1 MNPGALPGFFVSFL
15 FKPPFI
21 VKYTSL
27 FLLLFLGSL
36 LSAQQGVIQG
46 RVYDAINNE
55 PLPFANVLIKDT
67 EIGTTTDIDGNYEL
81 KAEPGLYNI
90 EASFIGYNAKTEFE
104 VQVTRSKPRFLDFA
118 LKESTET
125 LNAVEV
131 TAQDKFERKEESPVS
146 LNRLG
151 ITEIQRTPGG
161 NQDISKVI
169 QALPGVASTPNFRN
183 DIIIRGGGPNENK
196 FFLDGIEIPA
206 INHFATQGSS
216 GGPVGLINVNFIREV
231 DLYTSSF
238 PVEKASALSSVLDL
252 KLKDGRTDKWGGTFQ
267 LGSSEAGITVEGP
280 LSEKTTMI
288 ASARQSYLQ
297 FLFDAIGLSFLPTYN
312 DFQLK
317 VKHKFNTKNQL
328 TVLGLGAIDQFK
340 LNLDANET
348 EAQRYQLQVLPVN
361 EQWNYSVGAKYTH
374 FGKSSYTNFIISRFM
389 LNNTAEK
396 FVDNVETNLQL
407 LDYQSQ
413 EVENKLRVENF
424 YRKANWRFTTG
435 FGFEQAKYNTNTT
448 DLRVAAGQPP
458 LNYSSDVELFKYS
471 AFASASRSFLQERL
485 NLTAGLR
492 MDGNSFNSEM
502 ANPLNQLSPKVALS
516 YYLMPNL
523 SLNASYGIYYQLP
536 PYTTLGFRDT
546 AGNPVNENA
555 TYISTSH
562 YVAGLAYYL
571 DFNAKLSVEG
581 FYKVYD
587 NYPFL
592 TGDSVTLANLG
603 GDFGIVGNGPATSTS
618 AGRAYGLEVLY
629 QQKLF
634 KGFFGTIAYTFV
646 KSEFEDRNGDFTPSS
661 WDNQHIVT
669 ATAGKRFG
677 KNWEFGVQY
686 QFLGGAP
693 FTPTDLQSTRVAVYD
708 LNQRALPN
716 FNQLNTLR
724 YDNFNRLNVR
734 LDKKWFFKKWSLN
747 IYLDVQNA
755 LGQSV
760 PGEPFYAIARDS
772 QGQPI
777 TYTQNG
783 QQFYQV
789 NQLENDQGTVLPSI
803 GLIIEI

>member
-1 MNPGALPGFFVSFL
+1 MPGFFVSNL
-15 FKPPFI
+15 PKSQP
-21 VKYTSL
+21 VKYTYL
-27 FLLLFLGSL
+27 TLLFLFGSA
-36 LSAQQGVIQG
+36 LSAQQGIIKG
-46 RVYDAINNE
+46 RVFNAINNE
-55 PLPFANVLIKDT
+55 PLPFANVVVKDT
-67 EIGTTTDIDGNYEL
+67 DIGTTTDVDGNYEL
-81 KAEPGLYNI
+81 KVEPGLYNV
-90 EASFIGYNAKTEFE
+90 EASFVGYNSKTEFE
-104 VQVTRSKPRFLDFA
+104 VQVTRSKPRFLDFP

-125 LNAVEV
+125 LQAVEV
-131 TAQDKFERKEESPVS
+131 SAQDKFERKEESPVS

-252 KLKDGRTDKWGGTFQ
+252 KLKDGRTDKWGGIFQ

-317 VKHKFNTKNQL
+317 VKHKFNNKNQL

-374 FGKSSYTNFIISRFM
+374 FGQNSYTNFIVSRFM

-396 FVDNVETNLQL
+396 FVDNIETNTQL

-413 EVENKLRVENF
+413 EIENKLRVENF
-424 YRKANWRFTTG
+424 YRKGNWRLTTG
-435 FGFEQAKYNTNTT
+435 FGFEQAKYNTSTT
-448 DLRVAAGQPP
+448 DIRVPEGLPP
-458 LNYSSDVELFKYS
+458 LIYSTDVALYKYS
-471 AFASASRSFLQERL
+471 GFASASRSLLEDKL
-485 NLTAGLR
+485 NITAGLR
-492 MDGNSFNSEM
+492 MDGNSFNDEM
-502 ANPLNQLSPKVALS
+502 ANPLNQLSPKLALS
-516 YYLMPNL
+516 YYLTGNL

-546 AGNPVNENA
+546 ADVAVNKDA
-555 TYISTSH
+555 RYIRASH
-562 YVAGLAYYL
+562 YVAGLAYYFK
-571 DFNAKLSVEG
+571 FNAKLSIEG
-581 FYKVYD
+581 FYKQYAR
-587 NYPFL
+587 YPFL
-592 TGDSVTLANLG
+592 TGDSITLANLG
-603 GDFGIVGNGPATSTS
+603 GDFGIVGNGPATST
-618 AGRAYGLEVLY
+618 AQGRAYGMEVLY

-634 KGFFGTIAYTFV
+634 KGFFGTLAYTLV
-646 KSEFEDRNGDFTPSS
+646 KSEFEDRNGEFIPSS
-661 WDNQHIVT
+661 WDNQHIIT
-669 ATAGKRFG
+669 ATVGKRFG
-677 KNWEFGVQY
+677 KNWELGVQY

-693 FTPTDLQSTRVAVYD
+693 FTPTDIQSTQVVVYD
-708 LNQRALPN
+708 RNQRALPDYSR
-716 FNQLNTLR
+716 LNTR
-724 YDNFNRLNVR
+724 RFDNFNRLNVR

-760 PGEPFYAIARDS
+760 PGEPFYAIARDA

-777 TYTQNG
+777 TYTQDG
-783 QQFYQV
+783 RQYYQI
-789 NQLENDQGTVLPSI
+789 NQLENDQGIVLPSI
-803 GLIIEI
+803 GIIIEI

>member
-1 MNPGALPGFFVSFL
+1 MALTAL
-15 FKPPFI
+15 Q
-21 VKYTSL
+21 
-27 FLLLFLGSL
+27 
-36 LSAQQGVIQG
+36 LSAQEGIIKG
-46 RVYDAINNE
+46 RVYNAINNE
-55 PLPFANVLIKDT
+55 PLPFANVVIKDT
-67 EIGTTTDIDGNYEL
+67 KIGTTTDIDGNYQL
-81 KAEPGLYNI
+81 QVEPGLYNV
-90 EASFIGYNAKTEFE
+90 EASFLGYNSKTEFE
-104 VQVTRSKPRFLDFA
+104 VQVTRSKPRFLDFP
-118 LKESTET
+118 LKENSET
-125 LNAVEV
+125 LKAVEV
-131 TAQDKFERKEESPVS
+131 SAQDKFERKEESPVS

-169 QALPGVASTPNFRN
+169 QALPGVASTPSFRN

-238 PVEKASALSSVLDL
+238 PVEKATGLSSVLDL

-280 LSEKTTMI
+280 LSDKTTMI

-317 VKHKFNTKNQL
+317 VKHKFNDKNQL

-374 FGKSSYTNFIISRFM
+374 FGQNSYTNFIISRFM

-396 FVDNVETNLQL
+396 FVDNIETNTQL

-413 EVENKLRVENF
+413 EIENKLRVENF
-424 YRKANWRFTTG
+424 YRKGAWRVTTG
-435 FGFEQAKYNTNTT
+435 FGLEQAKYNTSTT
-448 DLRVAAGQPP
+448 DIRVPEAQPP
-458 LNYSSDVELFKYS
+458 LIYSTDVALYKYS
-471 AFASASRSFLQERL
+471 GFASASRAFLQQRL

-492 MDGNSFNSEM
+492 MDGNSFNNEM
-502 ANPLNQLSPKVALS
+502 ANPLNQLSPKLALS
-516 YYLMPNL
+516 YYLLPNL

-546 AGNPVNENA
+546 ADVAVNKDA
-555 TYISTSH
+555 RYISTTH

-581 FYKVYD
+581 FYKQYAR
-587 NYPFL
+587 YPFL
-592 TGDSVTLANLG
+592 TGDSITLANLG
-603 GDFGIVGNGPATSTS
+603 GDFGIVGNGPATST
-618 AGRAYGLEVLY
+618 AGGRAYGIEVLY

-634 KGFFGTIAYTFV
+634 KGFFGTLAYTFV
-646 KSEFEDRNGDFTPSS
+646 KSEFEDKNGDFVPSS
-661 WDNQHIVT
+661 WDNQHIIT

-677 KNWEFGVQY
+677 KNWELGVQY

-693 FTPTDLQSTRVAVYD
+693 YTPTDIQSTQVVVYD
-708 LNQRALPN
+708 RNQRALPDY
-716 FNQLNTLR
+716 NQLNTLR
-724 YDNFNRLNVR
+724 FNNFNRLNVR
-734 LDKKWFFKKWSLN
+734 LDKKWFFSKWSLN

-755 LGQSV
+755 LGQSI
-760 PGEPFYAIARDS
+760 PGEPFFAIARDN
-772 QGQPI
+772 QGQPL
-777 TYTQNG
+777 TYTENG
-783 QQFYQV
+783 RQYYQI
-789 NQLENDQGTVLPSI
+789 NKLENNQGTVLPSI

>member
-1 MNPGALPGFFVSFL
+1 LALTAL
-15 FKPPFI
+15 Q
-21 VKYTSL
+21 
-27 FLLLFLGSL
+27 
-36 LSAQQGVIQG
+36 LSAQQGIIKG
-46 RVYDAINNE
+46 RVFNTINNE
-55 PLPFANVLIKDT
+55 PLPFANVVIKDT

-81 KAEPGLYNI
+81 KVEPGLYNV
-90 EASFIGYNAKTEFE
+90 EASFVGYNSKTEFE
-104 VQVTRSKPRFLDFA
+104 VQVTRSKPRFLDFP
-118 LKESTET
+118 LKENSET
-125 LNAVEV
+125 LKAVEV
-131 TAQDKFERKEESPVS
+131 SAQDKFERNEESPVS

-169 QALPGVASTPNFRN
+169 QALPGVASTPSFRN

-238 PVEKASALSSVLDL
+238 PVEKATGLSSVLDL

-280 LSEKTTMI
+280 LTEKTTMI

-317 VKHKFNTKNQL
+317 VKHKFNDKNQL

-374 FGKSSYTNFIISRFM
+374 FGNSSYTNFIISRFM

-396 FVDNVETNLQL
+396 FVDNIETNTQL

-413 EVENKLRVENF
+413 EIENKLRVENF
-424 YRKANWRFTTG
+424 YRKGAWRVTTG
-435 FGFEQAKYNTNTT
+435 FGFEQAKYNTSTI
-448 DLRVAAGQPP
+448 DIRVPEGQPP
-458 LNYSSDVELFKYS
+458 LIYSTDVALYKYSS
-471 AFASASRSFLQERL
+471 FASASRAFLQERL

-492 MDGNSFNSEM
+492 VDGNSFNNEM
-502 ANPLNQLSPKVALS
+502 ANPLNQLSPKLALS

-546 AGNPVNENA
+546 ADVPVNKDA
-555 TYISTSH
+555 RYISTTH
-562 YVAGLAYYL
+562 YVAGLAYYF

-581 FYKVYD
+581 FYKQYAR
-587 NYPFL
+587 YPFL
-592 TGDSVTLANLG
+592 TGDSITLANLG
-603 GDFGIVGNGPATSTS
+603 GDFGIVGNGPATST
-618 AGRAYGLEVLY
+618 AEGRAYGIEVLY

-634 KGFFGTIAYTFV
+634 KGFFGTLAYTFV
-646 KSEFEDRNGDFTPSS
+646 KSEFEDKNGDFVPSS
-661 WDNQHIVT
+661 WDNQHIIT

-677 KNWEFGVQY
+677 KNWELGVQY

-693 FTPTDLQSTRVAVYD
+693 YTPTDIQSTQVVVYD
-708 LNQRALPN
+708 RNQRALPDY
-716 FNQLNTLR
+716 NQLNTLR
-724 YDNFNRLNVR
+724 FNNFNRLNVR
-734 LDKKWFFKKWSLN
+734 LDKKWFFSKWSLN

-755 LGQSV
+755 LGQSI
-760 PGEPFYAIARDS
+760 PGEQFFAIARDN
-772 QGQPI
+772 QGQPL
-777 TYTQNG
+777 TYTENG
-783 QQFYQV
+783 RQYYQI
-789 NQLENDQGTVLPSI
+789 NKLENIQGTVLPSI

>member
-1 MNPGALPGFFVSFL
+1 MALTAL
-15 FKPPFI
+15 Q
-21 VKYTSL
+21 
-27 FLLLFLGSL
+27 
-36 LSAQQGVIQG
+36 LSAQQGIIKG
-46 RVYDAINNE
+46 RVFNTINNE
-55 PLPFANVLIKDT
+55 PLPFANVVIKDT

-81 KAEPGLYNI
+81 KVEPGLYNV
-90 EASFIGYNAKTEFE
+90 EASFVGYNSKTEFE
-104 VQVTRSKPRFLDFA
+104 VQVTRSKPRFLDFP
-118 LKESTET
+118 LKENSET
-125 LNAVEV
+125 LKAVEV
-131 TAQDKFERKEESPVS
+131 SAQDKFERNEESPVS

-169 QALPGVASTPNFRN
+169 QALPGVASTPSFRN

-238 PVEKASALSSVLDL
+238 PVEKATGLSSVLDL

-280 LSEKTTMI
+280 LTEKTTMI

-317 VKHKFNTKNQL
+317 VKHKFNDKNQL

-374 FGKSSYTNFIISRFM
+374 FGNSSYTNFIISRFM

-396 FVDNVETNLQL
+396 FVDNIETNTQL

-413 EVENKLRVENF
+413 EIENKLRVENF
-424 YRKANWRFTTG
+424 YRKGAWRVTTG
-435 FGFEQAKYNTNTT
+435 FGFEQAKYNTSTI
-448 DLRVAAGQPP
+448 DIRVPEGQPP
-458 LNYSSDVELFKYS
+458 LIYSTDVALYKYSS
-471 AFASASRSFLQERL
+471 FASASRAFLQERL

-492 MDGNSFNSEM
+492 VDGNSFNNEM
-502 ANPLNQLSPKVALS
+502 ANPLNQLSPKLALS

-546 AGNPVNENA
+546 ADVPVNKDA
-555 TYISTSH
+555 RYISTTH
-562 YVAGLAYYL
+562 YVAGLAYYF

-581 FYKVYD
+581 FYKQYAR
-587 NYPFL
+587 YPFL
-592 TGDSVTLANLG
+592 TGDSITLANLG
-603 GDFGIVGNGPATSTS
+603 GDFGIVGNGPATST
-618 AGRAYGLEVLY
+618 AEGRAYGIEVLY

-634 KGFFGTIAYTFV
+634 KGFFGTLAYTFV
-646 KSEFEDRNGDFTPSS
+646 KSEFEDKNGDFVPSS
-661 WDNQHIVT
+661 WDNQHIIT

-677 KNWEFGVQY
+677 KNWELGVQY

-693 FTPTDLQSTRVAVYD
+693 YTPTDIQSTQVVVYD
-708 LNQRALPN
+708 RNQRALPDY
-716 FNQLNTLR
+716 NQLNTLR
-724 YDNFNRLNVR
+724 FNNFNRLNVR
-734 LDKKWFFKKWSLN
+734 LDKKWFFSKWSLN

-755 LGQSV
+755 LGQSI
-760 PGEPFYAIARDS
+760 PGEQFFAIARDN
-772 QGQPI
+772 QGQPL
-777 TYTQNG
+777 TYTENG
-783 QQFYQV
+783 RQYYQI
-789 NQLENDQGTVLPSI
+789 NKLENIQGTVLPSI

>member
-1 MNPGALPGFFVSFL
+1 MKHKIIP
-15 FKPPFI
+15 
-21 VKYTSL
+21 
-27 FLLLFLGSL
+27 LLILLGSQL
-36 LSAQQGVIQG
+36 FAQQGTIKG
-46 RVYDAINNE
+46 RVYNAINNE
-55 PLPFANVLIKDT
+55 PLPFASVVIKDT
-67 EIGTTTDIDGNYEL
+67 EIGTTTDIDGNYQL
-81 KAEPGLYNI
+81 QVEPGLYNV
-90 EASFIGYNAKTEFE
+90 EASFVGYNSKTEFE
-104 VQVTRSKPRFLDFA
+104 VQVTRSKPRFLDFP
-118 LKESTET
+118 LKESSET
-125 LNAVEV
+125 LKAVEV

-169 QALPGVASTPNFRN
+169 QALPGVASTPSFRN

-238 PVEKASALSSVLDL
+238 PVEKAAALSSVLDL

-267 LGSSEAGITVEGP
+267 LGSSEAGLTLEGP
-280 LSEKTTMI
+280 LGEKTTMI

-317 VKHKFNTKNQL
+317 VKHKFNAKNQL
-328 TVLGLGAIDQFK
+328 TILGLGAIDKFK

-374 FGKSSYTNFIISRFM
+374 FGKKSYTNFIVSRFM
-389 LNNTAEK
+389 LNNTADK

-413 EVENKLRVENF
+413 EIENKLRVENF
-424 YRKANWRFTTG
+424 YRKENWRFTSG

-448 DLRVAAGQPP
+448 DLRVPAGQPP
-458 LNYSSDVELFKYS
+458 LIYSSDVELFKYS
-471 AFASASRSFLQERL
+471 AFASASRSLLEERL

-516 YYLMPNL
+516 YYLTSNL

-546 AGNPVNENA
+546 SGTPVNEDV

-562 YVAGLAYYL
+562 YVVGLAYYL
-571 DFNAKLSVEG
+571 DFNAKISVEG
-581 FYKVYD
+581 FYKVYG

-603 GDFGIVGNGPATSTS
+603 GDFGIIGNGPTTSTS
-618 AGRAYGLEVLY
+618 AGRAYGIEVLY

-634 KGFFGTIAYTFV
+634 KGFFGTLAYTFV
-646 KSEFEDRNGDFTPSS
+646 KSEFEDRNGDFVPSS

-669 ATAGKRFG
+669 VTAGKRFG
-677 KNWEFGVQY
+677 KNWELGVQY

-693 FTPTDLQSTRVAVYD
+693 YTPTDLQSTQVDIYNR
-708 LNQRALPN
+708 NQRALPN
-716 FNQLNTLR
+716 YAQLNTLR
-724 YDNFNRLNVR
+724 YDNFNRLNLR
-734 LDKKWFFKKWSLN
+734 LDKKWFFEKWSLN

-760 PGEPFYAIARDS
+760 PGEPFYAIAKDA
-772 QGQPI
+772 QGQPL

-783 QQFYQV
+783 QQFYQI